1 MDLLKPLTSGLW
13 EQTLNDLFVSG
24 EGLGKEK
31 GQIGAL
37 CVCVFLHTITFRS
50 SKCSTTEASSLTG
63 SQSSTFIT
71 PGYKACLKWEK

>member
-1 MDLLKPLTSGLW
+1 MDLLTPLTSGLW

-37 CVCVFLHTITFRS
+37 CVCV
-50 SKCSTTEASSLTG
+50 STHHRL
-63 SQSSTFIT
+63 QI
-71 PGYKACLKWEK
+71 